1 MIGIKDFL
9 YARTGNR
16 QGVMPLTNKVKIPIG
31 PQHPALKEPENFTI
45 TLDGETVVDVDIR
58 IGYVH
63 RGIEKLM
70 ETRNYIQ
77 NLYLVERICGIC
89 SYTHMVN
96 YVQNVEEILNLKIP
110 PRAEY
115 IRTLFLELERLH
127 SHLLWV
133 GVAGHEIGF
142 DTLFMY
148 TWQDR
153 EVVQDLLEM
162 ISGNRVNYAMN
173 TIGGV
178 RRDVSDEQRKK
189 IMEAMDYLEKRA
201 QYYKEVA
208 VNEKTILLRSEGVG
222 ILKPQVALKLAAVG
236 PTARASGINVDI
248 RRDDPYASYAETPF
262 DVITTDT
269 CDVFGRV
276 VVRVLEL
283 FEIIKII
290 RHLMNNLPSGDI
302 KIKAPRKV
310 PEGEAISHTEAP
322 RGEDLHYLH
331 SNGTDKPDR
340 YKVRTPTMANMP
352 SVAEMLKG
360 AYLADV
366 PIIIAGIDPC
376 MGCMDRVLVLKDEK
390 DDSGQILD
398 MENLRRYGIKW
409 YEGKGWK

>member
-1 MIGIKDFL
+1 
-9 YARTGNR
+9 
-16 QGVMPLTNKVKIPIG
+16 
-31 PQHPALKEPENFTI
+31 
-45 TLDGETVVDVDIR
+45 
-58 IGYVH
+58 
-63 RGIEKLM
+63 
-70 ETRNYIQ
+70 
-77 NLYLVERICGIC
+77 
-89 SYTHMVN
+89 
-96 YVQNVEEILNLKIP
+96 VQNVEEILNLKIP

-178 RRDVSDEQRKK
+178 RRDVSDEQHKK
-189 IMEAMDYLEKRA
+189 IMEAMDYLEKRT

-331 SNGTDKPDR
+331 ANGTDKPDR

-366 PIIIAGIDPC
+366 PIIVAGIDPC

-390 DDSGQILD
+390 DNSGQILD

-409 YEGKGWK
+409 YERKGWK